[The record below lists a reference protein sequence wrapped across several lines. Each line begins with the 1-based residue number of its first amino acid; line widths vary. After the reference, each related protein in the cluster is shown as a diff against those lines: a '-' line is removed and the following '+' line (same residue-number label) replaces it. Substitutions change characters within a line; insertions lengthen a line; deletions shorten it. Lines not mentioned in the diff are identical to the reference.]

1 MQTKWELQCY
11 HTFLQ
16 CYHTFACSWYH
27 PLPSCVWLQPYT
39 TSLRHEIHCMGIRII
54 IPNSSYSREN
64 TIGSTEPVIN
74 NQPHNTVD
82 VRQLCGGPL
91 SCRWR
96 LLSLVWIRIIWCRSK
111 VETAPPRHPFHC
123 NDAESR
129 PGDSWKQ
136 RLLPRNLKSPGHESS
151 PFRGSNLASSA
162 NSANS
167 TCFCHSA
174 KKRWVVV
181 EATSDQSNKKQEE
194 SFLAWHLYFWRYEA
208 AGPQHSRTWLWQE
221 GTWQSIMT
229 GKRHYKRHHFVFSAV
244 LVNLE

>member
-1 MQTKWELQCY
+1 MLP
-11 HTFLQ
+11 HFSPMLPHFRMFLISSSSFL
-16 CYHTFACSWYH
+16 CLIATLHDKPSPWDPLHGDKDNH
-27 PLPSCVWLQPYT
+27 PKLFIQ
-39 TSLRHEIHCMGIRII
+39 
-54 IPNSSYSREN
+54 SREN
-64 TIGSTEPVIN
+64 TAGSTEPVIN
-74 NQPHNTVD
+74 NQPHNIVD

-174 KKRWVVV
+174 NKRWVVV
-181 EATSDQSNKKQEE
+181 EATSGQSNKKQEE